1 MDEGGLAVARD
12 RCRVYGLDAEFE
24 RVSATEVHERF
35 AGRTFDFIIFFAA
48 LEHLTHEERMTS
60 MAHTWNMLKPG
71 AQTTESLLATAY
83 DYADSAEH
91 REGIAAFLAKRK
103 PNF

>member
-1 MDEGGLAVARD
+1 VHAGFLLQVLPDHEVPAAAQAHAARIAALAPQAAR
-12 RCRVYGLDAEFE
+12 L
-24 RVSATEVHERF
+24 HK
-35 AGRTFDFIIFFAA
+35 RTFA
-48 LEHLTHEERMTS
+48 
-60 MAHTWNMLKPG
+60 MLKAG